1 MEIMNTLSPNTQ
13 PQSETTMWFIKQ
25 FQVWRAILAN
35 RKKGAGPEPSKRVQC
50 VEQLRRL
57 TPERFIHYHPSLGLG
72 VQLKVCYKNVDV
84 YAQALREASLVVR
97 EERPIS
103 PNDVRE
109 AEHVTTLD
117 RFLTSSDGFYLVVP
131 DAVAVFRDQGLQ
143 LCEAME
149 SSDYVTHGLPEHNL
163 RMLTKLLSNVHLI
176 ATHLNE
182 VSRES

>member
-1 MEIMNTLSPNTQ
+1 MNTLSPNTQ
-13 PQSETTMWFIKQ
+13 PQSETTMWFIKK

-35 RKKGAGPEPSKRVQC
+35 RKKGVGPAPSKRVQC
-50 VEQLRRL
+50 AEQLRRL
-57 TPERFIHYHPSLGLG
+57 TPEKFIHYHPSLGLG
-72 VQLKVCYKNVDV
+72 VQMKVCYKNVDV
-84 YAQALREASLVVR
+84 YAQALREASVVIR

-131 DAVAVFRDQGLQ
+131 EAVAVFRDYGLQ

-163 RMLTKLLSNVHLI
+163 RMLTKLFSNVQLI

-182 VSRES
+182 VIRES